1 MNERGNRFKRW
12 ELALLLALCVT
23 LCHGAAF
30 TAPGVAWWGVIFPGL
45 SEPAYQER
53 VETVKLDG
61 GRESGGGEVEVRF
74 RLLEW
79 LEGIFRP

>member
-12 ELALLLALCVT
+12 EIALILALCVT
-23 LCHGAAF
+23 LCHGAVF
-30 TAPGVAWWGVIFPGL
+30 TAPGMAWWGVIFPGL
-45 SEPAYQER
+45 SEPVYRED

-61 GRESGGGEVEVRF
+61 GREDGGGVEVRF

-79 LEGIFRP
+79 LEELF